1 MPPRSRVVRDLVT
14 CSDIVWWTAEN
25 WALLMLIPHIMS
37 NAHCKVVI
45 SQKKNCCWQQTTI
58 LQYYIYS
65 VYIYIYVCVVQVLY
79 IMIIHKL
86 SYISWTGNWNP
97 VTKHWPT
104 VGSSSRGKLLS
115 GIRAFSIFIP
125 EVPVH
130 GLSMAMLMR
139 KMKTKYAI
147 YAILG
152 SIFEKRSGVF
162 FLYVITFFSKST
174 TVW

>member
-45 SQKKNCCWQQTTI
+45 SQKKTAVGSRQQFFNITYTPC
-58 LQYYIYS
+58 
-65 VYIYIYVCVVQVLY
+65 IYIYVCVVQVLY
-79 IMIIHKL
+79 IIIIHKL

>member
-1 MPPRSRVVRDLVT
+1 
-14 CSDIVWWTAEN
+14 
-25 WALLMLIPHIMS
+25 
-37 NAHCKVVI
+37 
-45 SQKKNCCWQQTTI
+45 
-58 LQYYIYS
+58 
-65 VYIYIYVCVVQVLY
+65 
-79 IMIIHKL
+79 
-86 SYISWTGNWNP
+86 
-97 VTKHWPT
+97 

>member
-37 NAHCKVVI
+37 NAHRKVVI
-45 SQKKNCCWQQTTI
+45 SQKRTAVGSGQQFFNITYTPC
-58 LQYYIYS
+58 
-65 VYIYIYVCVVQVLY
+65 IYICVVQVLY

-86 SYISWTGNWNP
+86 TKLYLLNWELKPSYQTFTVP
-97 VTKHWPT
+97 V
-104 VGSSSRGKLLS
+104 GLSSRWGKLLS

-130 GLSMAMLMR
+130 GISMAMLMR
-139 KMKTKYAI
+139 KMKTTYAI
-147 YAILG
+147 YGILG

-162 FLYVITFFSKST
+162 FLCVITFFSKST